1 MPKVFFYHNVQDR
14 LRAAA
19 ALIAKT
25 YAQGKN
31 FTVFVPDPEQAS
43 FLDRLLWT
51 QPPLDFLPHCR
62 ADSELAAVTPI
73 LLAERMD
80 AALLPTLLQSERLL
94 NLGDAVP
101 EHLDRFQ
108 SLIEIVDQSE
118 KGRGEAR
125 IRTRHY
131 KEMGYPIQFID
142 MSER

>member
-31 FTVFVPDPEQAS
+31 FTVFVPDPEQAA

-51 QPPLDFLPHCR
+51 QAPLGFLPHCR
-62 ADSELAAVTPI
+62 ADSELASVTPI
-73 LLAERMD
+73 ILTERMD
-80 AALLPTLLQSERLL
+80 APLLQNERLL
-94 NLGDAVP
+94 NLGGSVP
-101 EHLDRFQ
+101 DNIERFQ

-118 KGRGEAR
+118 KGRGDAR
-125 IRTRHY
+125 LRTRHY
-131 KEMGYPIQFID
+131 KEMGYPVQFID
-142 MSER
+142 MNER

>member
-1 MPKVFFYHNVQDR
+1 MPNVFFYHNVQDR

-31 FTVFVPDPEQAS
+31 FTVFVPDAEQAA

-51 QPPLDFLPHCR
+51 QAPLDFLPHCR
-62 ADSELAAVTPI
+62 ADAADTELAAVTPI
-73 LLAERMD
+73 ILTQRMD
-80 AALLPTLLQSERLL
+80 APLLQNERLL

-101 EHLDRFQ
+101 ENLDRFQ
-108 SLIEIVDQSE
+108 NLIEIVDPSE
-118 KGRGEAR
+118 KGREAAR
-125 IRTRHY
+125 LRTRHY
-131 KEMGYPIQFID
+131 KEMGYPVKFID